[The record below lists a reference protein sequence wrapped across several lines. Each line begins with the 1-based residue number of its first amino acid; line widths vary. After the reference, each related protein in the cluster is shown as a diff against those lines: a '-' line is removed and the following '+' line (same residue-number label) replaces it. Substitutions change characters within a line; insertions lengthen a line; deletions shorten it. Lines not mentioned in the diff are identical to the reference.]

1 LGISDNTYETD
12 LISASYLRI
21 GDDQQPWP
29 AQAESPLQ
37 NIKLLARHVAI
48 VAVDLVF
55 PPHCVGCD
63 RVGSFLCS
71 HCLSSIQPAPERS
84 VPGFEQIRACA
95 QYEAGIRAAIHA
107 LKYERQVRLAGPL
120 GDLLI
125 SMVQDAMWPID
136 LVTAVPLHST
146 RLRERG
152 YNQAGLLGRYLAQ
165 GMGWGFEPAALR
177 RVRATE
183 SQVGLTMWERQE
195 NVASAFA
202 ADAGIVRDRCVL
214 VIDDVLTTGAT
225 LGACAEAL
233 RTAGAAQVFGA
244 AVAGAVY
251 SGDTASPA

>member
-1 LGISDNTYETD
+1 MGISDNTYETD

-29 AQAESPLQ
+29 AQVESPLH
-37 NIKLLARHVAI
+37 NVKLLARHVAI

-125 SMVQDAMWPID
+125 SMIQ
-136 LVTAVPLHST
+136 
-146 RLRERG
+146 RG